1 MAQLN
6 AQDLLRM
13 AEKSGELCFFDLEST
28 NLKGTYGSVLCVA
41 IKPFDKPAKL
51 FSVQHPGLDRT
62 VVREASRE
70 LEKYT
75 VWVSYYGRG
84 FDVPMLRTRA
94 LIGRVTP
101 LSSRHHLDLYFSV
114 VASKM
119 NTARK
124 SQAHVLEALYPN
136 GHSKERKMSVSPEE
150 WNKVLNE
157 TTRGSAMK
165 IMGKRCISDTVGL
178 ESLYKRVKHVVVEV
192 NK

>member
-1 MAQLN
+1 MAQVN
-6 AQDLLRM
+6 AQDLLRL
-13 AEKSGELCFFDLEST
+13 AEKAGELCFFDIEAT

-41 IKPFDKPAKL
+41 VKPFNQPAKL
-51 FSVQHPGLDRT
+51 FSVEHPGLDKT
-62 VVREASRE
+62 VVRE
-70 LEKYT
+70 
-75 VWVSYYGRG
+75 V
-84 FDVPMLRTRA
+84 
-94 LIGRVTP
+94 
-101 LSSRHHLDLYFSV
+101 YFSV

-136 GHSKERKMSVSPEE
+136 GRANERKMGVSPEE

-165 IMGKRCISDTVGL
+165 KMGARCISDTVGL

>member
-1 MAQLN
+1 MAQVD
-6 AQDLLRM
+6 AQRFLRL
-13 AEKSGELCFFDLEST
+13 AEEAGRLCFFDIEAT

-41 IKPFDKPAKL
+41 VKPLDKPARL
-51 FSVQHPGLDRT
+51 FSVQYPGLDKT
-62 VVREASRE
+62 VVREASRY
-70 LEKYT
+70 LET
-75 VWVSYYGRG
+75 FDIWVGYYSRG

-94 LIGRVTP
+94 LIGRVNP
-101 LSSRHHLDLYFSV
+101 IQLRHHLDLYFSV

-157 TTRGSAMK
+157 TTRASAMK

-178 ESLYKRVKHVVVEV
+178 ENLYKRVKHIVVEV
-192 NK
+192 NR